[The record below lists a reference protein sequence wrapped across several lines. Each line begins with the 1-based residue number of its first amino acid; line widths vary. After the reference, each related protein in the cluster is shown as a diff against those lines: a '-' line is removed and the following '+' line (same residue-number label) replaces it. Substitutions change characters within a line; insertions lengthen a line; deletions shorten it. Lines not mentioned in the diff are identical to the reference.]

1 MTTDIKTTAKI
12 DTVIFDLDG
21 TLVHTAPDLLCA
33 TNHVLAQYGRQP
45 MVLDDILETVS
56 FGAKQMIR
64 RGFELTGDPADEQQ
78 LDVMFMRFIDFYI
91 ANIAVDS
98 RPFDG
103 CLDLLEKCQ
112 AKGMKLGVCTN
123 KHETLA
129 VKLLAELDMLKYF
142 SAIIGPDTINI
153 AKPDPAP
160 YRETVSRIGGNIH
173 KSIMVGDSKI
183 DILTAKAANVPVIA
197 LTFGYS
203 DEPIEKLGADYVLGH
218 YDEMGEILLP

>member
-1 MTTDIKTTAKI
+1 MNI

-21 TLVHTAPDLLCA
+21 TLVHTAPDLLRA
-33 TNHVLAQYGRQP
+33 TNHVLAGQGRRGV
-45 MVLDDILETVS
+45 VLDDILETVS
-56 FGAKQMIR
+56 FGAKAMIK
-64 RGFELTGDPADEQQ
+64 RGFELTGEPVDQPQ
-78 LDVMFMRFIDFYI
+78 LDVLFMRFIDFYI

-98 RPFDG
+98 KPFDG
-103 CLDLLEKCQ
+103 CLDLLGKCQ
-112 AKGMKLGVCTN
+112 AQGMKLGVCTN
-123 KHETLA
+123 KLETLA

-142 SAIIGPDTINI
+142 AAIIGPDTINI

-173 KSIMVGDSKI
+173 TSIMVGDSKT

-203 DEPIEKLGADYVLGH
+203 DEPIAELGADYVLSH
-218 YDEMGEILLP
+218 YDEMAEILLG